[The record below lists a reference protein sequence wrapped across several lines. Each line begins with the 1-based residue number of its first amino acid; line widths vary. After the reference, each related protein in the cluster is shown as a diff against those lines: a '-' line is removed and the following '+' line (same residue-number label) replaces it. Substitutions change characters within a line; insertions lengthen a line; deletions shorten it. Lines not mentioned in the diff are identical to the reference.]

1 MFGKNGLMTVKS
13 VVSILLVRNFKSG
26 QAALKIGQYCFI
38 SLFNKRFALNYDDFV
53 DRNAK

>member
-13 VVSILLVRNFKSG
+13 VVSILLVQNFKSR

-38 SLFNKRFALNYDDFV
+38 SPFNKIFALNHDDFV